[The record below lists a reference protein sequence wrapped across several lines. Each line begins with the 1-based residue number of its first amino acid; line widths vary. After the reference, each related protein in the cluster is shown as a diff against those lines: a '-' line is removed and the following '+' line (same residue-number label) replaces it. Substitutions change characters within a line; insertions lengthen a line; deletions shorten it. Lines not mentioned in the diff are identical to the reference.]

1 MFDVNHIT
9 QNAHALSN
17 QELFSLLN
25 TSLSGLSKAEV
36 EKRKEHYSN
45 NIFKIQ
51 PISPIS
57 LFLKQFNKMTA
68 LLFIAAFLAFLFN
81 HFFDAL
87 GIIIAAFL
95 AMFFGFLQEYKAEE
109 KLNLLYDLSVP
120 KSKVIRENKLE
131 LINSN
136 EIVIGDIIVLNEG
149 DIIPADC
156 KIIKGERILSNQ
168 AILSGESYPAEKSAK
183 EKIPLNVALV
193 ERENMLYAG
202 CYLIKGNATCLV
214 VGPGKYS
221 EFGKI
226 ANLIGSITKESNLS
240 KNIEELANFLVRLA
254 LFFLFFFFVLG
265 LWFGLDLKDLVLGT
279 ILLFVAAVPEGLP
292 TVLTITLAFGV
303 ERMAKSN
310 AIVRKLGAIESIG
323 RINIICTDKTG
334 TLTKNELKLIEIYS
348 CMTAYTD
355 LKKIKLNPKIKKIL
369 EIGILASPDS
379 LAKKEESKSSGSDP
393 LEEAILDFALKK
405 GIQPNLIYSKNPTL
419 SEFPFDPKHK
429 LSFFVRKNI
438 STNSNYIFLKGSPEE
453 VLKRSAFYLDSN
465 LKEKKLSKEKILE
478 LGQIIRHYSIQA
490 IRVVGLAYKKTN
502 LKSCE
507 VDKIDNLV
515 FVGFLGFFDEP
526 VEGVSHTIQLAKE
539 SNLQI
544 IMLTG
549 DLPYT
554 AKAVAYKIGLIDD
567 LEMEVPLGSDLEKLD
582 DKQICSLLL
591 KSKICARATPEDKFK
606 IVSAFQKNGYIVG
619 LTGDGANDA
628 PALKQA
634 DVGIAMGIGG
644 TDIARSVSDI
654 ILTDNNLRTIIKAIE
669 YSRSVFEN
677 IKSFLSF
684 QLTTNISLLFLSFIF
699 ELLNGGLIFKPLQIL
714 WINLIMDGPPALALG
729 IQKRGEE
736 ILKKP
741 SKYFSKKNLVDKK
754 VIFNILISS
763 LFMIV
768 SSLVLFFFYKESS
781 PQKLVTLIFNIFV
794 LLQILNAFVVS
805 SESSFFS
812 NLFKNKYLLLATLLV
827 VLIHLLIM
835 FYAEIAKHF
844 YITMLDLNDWLI
856 SLAICFAFI
865 IYSDLSKFLFKSIY
879 KEEFN
884 SNPAS

>member
-9 QNAHALSN
+9 QKAHSLSN
-17 QELFSLLN
+17 QELFNLLN
-25 TSLSGLSKAEV
+25 TSPSGLSSSEV
-36 EKRKEHYSN
+36 EKRKALYSN

-51 PISPIS
+51 PINPLS

-81 HFFDAL
+81 HFFDAV
-87 GIIIAAFL
+87 GILFAALL

-109 KLNLLYDLSVP
+109 KLNLLYNLSVP
-120 KSKVIRENKLE
+120 KSKVIRENKLA

-183 EKIPLNVALV
+183 EKIPQNTPLA

-202 CYLIKGNATCLV
+202 CYVLKGNATCVV

-226 ANLIGSITKESNLS
+226 ANLIGTINKESTLS
-240 KNIEELANFLVRLA
+240 KNIEELASFLVRLT

-265 LWFGLDLKDLVLGT
+265 LWFNLDLKDLVLGT
-279 ILLFVAAVPEGLP
+279 ILLFVAAIPEGLP

-310 AIVRKLGAIESIG
+310 AIVRKLAAIESIG
-323 RINIICTDKTG
+323 RLNVICTDKTG

-348 CMTAYTD
+348 CMSAYSQ
-355 LKKIKLNPKIKKIL
+355 LKTTKLNQKIKKIL
-369 EIGILASPDS
+369 EAGILASPDS
-379 LAKKEESKSSGSDP
+379 LARKEKDKSSGSDP
-393 LEEAILDFALKK
+393 LEEAILDFSLKK
-405 GIQPNLIYSKNPTL
+405 GVQAEILYLKNPTIV
-419 SEFPFDPKHK
+419 EFPFDPKYK
-429 LSFFVRKNI
+429 LSFFVRRNI
-438 STNSNYIFLKGSPEE
+438 QNNTTYVFLKGSPEE
-453 VLKRSAFYLDSN
+453 VLKRSNFYLDGS
-465 LKEKKLSKEKILE
+465 LKEKRLDKKTILQLE
-478 LGQIIRHYSIQA
+478 EVVRHYSIQA
-490 IRVVGLAYKKTN
+490 IRIIGVAYKKTN
-502 LKSCE
+502 LKN
-507 VDKIDNLV
+507 VGLDKINDLV

-526 VEGVSHTIQLAKE
+526 VENVYQTIKTAKD
-539 SNLQI
+539 SNIEI

-554 AKAVAYKIGLIDD
+554 AKAVGYKIGLIDSLD
-567 LEMEVPLGSDLEKLD
+567 VPVPIGSELEKLD

-591 KSKICARATPEDKFK
+591 KSKICARTTPEDKFR

-654 ILTDNNLRTIIKAIE
+654 ILTDNNLKTILKAME

-677 IKSFLSF
+677 IKSFISF
-684 QLTTNISLLFLSFIF
+684 QITTNISLLSLSFIF
-699 ELLNGGLIFKPLQIL
+699 ELLNAGLIFKPLQIL

-729 IQKRGEE
+729 VQKRQEDL
-736 ILKKP
+736 LKKP
-741 SKYFSKKNLVDKK
+741 PSYFSKNIVDKK
-754 VIFNILISS
+754 VIFNIMVGS

-768 SSLVLFFFYKESS
+768 SSVVLFFFYKENS
-781 PQKLVTLIFNIFV
+781 PEKLATIIFNVFV

-805 SESSFFS
+805 SQSYFFS
-812 NLFKNKYLLLATLLV
+812 NIFKNKYLLGATILV
-827 VLIHLLIM
+827 FIIHLLIL
-835 FYAEIAKHF
+835 FYPETGKYF
-844 YITMLDLNDWLI
+844 SITSLDLLDWAI
-856 SLAICFAFI
+856 SLAVCFAFI
-865 IYSDLSKFLFKSIY
+865 AYSDIIKFLSKFTNKQ
-879 KEEFN
+879 E
-884 SNPAS
+884 SNFEN